1 MLKLALAT
9 SPVPPAGADAALDAA
24 LADSDPRVR
33 AAAAAA
39 APYICLAACGAA
51 RQEVALTRL
60 TDIVEQL
67 GADPSLLVLRSVAA
81 SLGPTLCLAAHALNA
96 THPSPAIH
104 QPSVSASSFSAS
116 NIAAELAAAAAA
128 AIASTV
134 TMTGSTRSA
143 STGAH
148 DWCAACEEADALAHG
163 HTSSSSSSSCPSSTD
178 ASGGSAG
185 ARLAQACWQ
194 LAVRLLTH
202 DEEVVKAACLGS
214 LERMATHAALAPP
227 DRDRVGAGATPTT
240 TALSD
245 QPAREA
251 AMHTVVAHLAHE
263 SPDIRHA
270 AGEALVRLAQPRSL
284 EALYGVQRGKE
295 MEQHAVLHGVRGVIE
310 EARVTGDGGV
320 RTAAVALLERVG
332 GGGGEGGARAS
343 SNRIIIVM
351 ITAVQ
356 RLDDP
361 DWSVRAAALD
371 LIASLARRCGLSVLG
386 LVLDTKQLLMY
397 LGLELIA
404 RPLLSVVLAEA
415 LCGCTQQEL
424 LVYVLSSA
432 LPTLVAKKVHV
443 CPLLVLLHRLIDGNS
458 RDSQTTSQ
466 SWNNSLVQAARAQVS
481 AHSFRIEG
489 AASKTDGAIFGFRRT
504 RRCWRSSPCGWVCET
519 CSRCCSSTCTT
530 FSRTC

>member
-1 MLKLALAT
+1 VRLAVKAGVLKLALAA
-9 SPVPPAGADAALDAA
+9 PPAPPADADAALNAA

-33 AAAAAA
+33 AAAAAT
-39 APYICLAACGAA
+39 APYICLAACDAA
-51 RQEVALTRL
+51 RQQAALTRMK
-60 TDIVEQL
+60 DILEQL
-67 GADPSLLVLRSVAA
+67 GADSSLLVLRSVAA
-81 SLGPTLCLAAHALNA
+81 SLGPTLCLAAHALDA
-96 THPSPAIH
+96 THPSPATH
-104 QPSVSASSFSAS
+104 PPSVSAFSSYTS

-134 TMTGSTRSA
+134 TISGSTRSA
-143 STGAH
+143 STDAH
-148 DWCAACEEADALAHG
+148 DWCAACDQADALAHG
-163 HTSSSSSSSCPSSTD
+163 HASSSTSSSSSSSHPPVSSTD

-202 DEEVVKAACLGS
+202 DEELVKAACLGS
-214 LERMATHAALAPP
+214 LGRMATHAALAPP
-227 DRDRVGAGATPTT
+227 DRDRVGEAATPISTS
-240 TALSD
+240 LSE

-251 AMHTVVAHLAHE
+251 AMHMVVAHLAHE

-270 AGEALVRLAQPRSL
+270 AGEALVRLAQPRAL
-284 EALYGVQRGKE
+284 EALYGVQRGEE
-295 MEQHAVLHGVRGVIE
+295 MEQHAVLHGIRGVIE
-310 EARVTGDGGV
+310 EARVMGDGSV

-332 GGGGEGGARAS
+332 VGGGSGDGGVRAS
-343 SNRIIIVM
+343 SNRTIIVM

-386 LVLDTKQLLMY
+386 LVMDTKQLLMY
-397 LGLELIA
+397 LGLQLIA
-404 RPLLSVVLAEA
+404 RPLLTVVLAEA

-443 CPLLVLLHRLIDGNS
+443 ASLARLLHSNLGVKAILFPTAKLACLS
-458 RDSQTTSQ
+458 P
-466 SWNNSLVQAARAQVS
+466 SLVR
-481 AHSFRIEG
+481 
-489 AASKTDGAIFGFRRT
+489 
-504 RRCWRSSPCGWVCET
+504 RSSRFGNDVKEQQL
-519 CSRCCSSTCTT
+519 SVN
-530 FSRTC
+530 